1 MEREALEQL
10 IAWKERENR
19 KPLIVR
25 GARQVGKTWLMLE
38 FAQKAFAN
46 YVYINFEEDELLQ
59 HLFENDFNIE
69 RIISTISLRTQV
81 DIDSSTLIIFDE
93 LQAAPR
99 GIMALKYFYEKAPH
113 YPVMAAGSL
122 LGLAMHPGESFPVGK
137 VDFVSL
143 YPMNFKEFLMATGH
157 ASLIAPIQKGDW
169 TTVRFV
175 KDKLIALLRTY
186 YYVGGMPEAVLSYCE
201 RKNLN
206 EVRRIQENILLT
218 YENDFS
224 KHAPMAEVPR
234 IRMVWHSIMGQ
245 LAKENRKFIYGML
258 RQGARSKDYEVA
270 IEWLRDAGVV
280 YQVSRTKSG
289 ELPVSA
295 FEDYGSFKLFML
307 DVGLMSAMNK
317 ISSEMLIAGNELF
330 TSYRGTLTE
339 QYVCQQL
346 QGEADFIYYWS
357 ADNSRGEID
366 FLIQQKDR
374 VIPIEVKA
382 EENLRA
388 KSLAAFVAKY
398 PSLHA
403 LRFSMSDYRDQ
414 DWMTNIPLYAL
425 FRWRFEKYQN
435 VTY

>member
-143 YPMNFKEFLMATGH
+143 YPM
-157 ASLIAPIQKGDW
+157 S
-169 TTVRFV
+169 
-175 KDKLIALLRTY
+175 
-186 YYVGGMPEAVLSYCE
+186 
-201 RKNLN
+201 
-206 EVRRIQENILLT
+206 
-218 YENDFS
+218 
-224 KHAPMAEVPR
+224 
-234 IRMVWHSIMGQ
+234 
-245 LAKENRKFIYGML
+245 
-258 RQGARSKDYEVA
+258 RS
-270 IEWLRDAGVV
+270 
-280 YQVSRTKSG
+280 
-289 ELPVSA
+289 
-295 FEDYGSFKLFML
+295 
-307 DVGLMSAMNK
+307 
-317 ISSEMLIAGNELF
+317 
-330 TSYRGTLTE
+330 
-339 QYVCQQL
+339 
-346 QGEADFIYYWS
+346 
-357 ADNSRGEID
+357 
-366 FLIQQKDR
+366 
-374 VIPIEVKA
+374 
-382 EENLRA
+382 
-388 KSLAAFVAKY
+388 
-398 PSLHA
+398 
-403 LRFSMSDYRDQ
+403 
-414 DWMTNIPLYAL
+414 
-425 FRWRFEKYQN
+425 
-435 VTY
+435 